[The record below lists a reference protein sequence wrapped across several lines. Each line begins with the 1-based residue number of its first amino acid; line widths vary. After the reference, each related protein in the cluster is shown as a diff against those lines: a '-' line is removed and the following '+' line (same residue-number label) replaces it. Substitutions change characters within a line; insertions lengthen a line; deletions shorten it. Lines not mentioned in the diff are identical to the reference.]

1 MDILK
6 KEKFETL
13 KLWREALK
21 PPEDYSVKKD
31 QLGMRSSRRV
41 LIWPRS
47 RWQINIEQVI

>member
-31 QLGMRSSRRV
+31 QLARRRV

-47 RWQINIEQVI
+47 RWQIDIEQVI